1 MAMGIYIVEAIAAIL
16 FRGYISAICMY
27 IYMCNNVIIDVFH
40 CTQVKF
46 AELEKSVKAGDKH
59 DRKSVM
65 SRQEVSVSTVFKC
78 VDISF
83 LLYCSYN

>member
-1 MAMGIYIVEAIAAIL
+1 MY
-16 FRGYISAICMY
+16 MY
-27 IYMCNNVIIDVFH
+27 ICNNVIIDVFH
-40 CTQVKF
+40 CIQVKF

-65 SRQEVSVSTVFKC
+65 SRQEVIVSTVFKC
-78 VDISF
+78 IDISF

>member
-1 MAMGIYIVEAIAAIL
+1 MH
-16 FRGYISAICMY
+16 
-27 IYMCNNVIIDVFH
+27 MCNNVIMDVFH

-65 SRQEVSVSTVFKC
+65 SRQEVSVSTVGKRI
-78 VDISF
+78 DISF